1 MGRSLKVN
9 KEIKD
14 TRDDF
19 LKNVD
24 SEMDYRSLF
33 QSDLLVFDWVD
44 EMEFA
49 CPYIDIIVGNPKLT
63 LIQEKNV
70 VKVERAKRVNVDSV
84 KNLAKNT
91 HYINKIK
98 DDQSVEPK
106 KILEVRNEE
115 TFNIYENRF
124 LYTLIDDM
132 ARFIRD
138 KEQILNHFELIEN
151 KRMEYA
157 ATTKAAGE
165 KIHIE
170 VAISSESLPNQ
181 KIDKKLEEEIKKVKK
196 RLKRIKDYISSW
208 YHSPMMKQLEREH
221 VKPIKPPLK
230 KTNITLKNPNFRIAA
245 RLWDFIRAYDLDE
258 KENNQNNTNL
268 NDSIE
273 LLKGFLDHS
282 FFIDYSVL
290 NSMNTQKRM
299 QKKTMTE
306 YALVILTEE
315 VHRIVSLLLSSGV
328 KITDEELLALIAK
341 EIKAEKKERLVG
353 SDDVKKKFQTAMDEY
368 LERMQKNL

>member
-1 MGRSLKVN
+1 MARSLKVN
-9 KEIKD
+9 KEMKD

-19 LKNVD
+19 IKNID

-49 CPYIDIIVGNPKLT
+49 CPYIDIIVRNPKLT

-91 HYINKIK
+91 QYINKIK
-98 DDQSVEPK
+98 EDQSVEPK

-115 TFNIYENRF
+115 TYNIYENRF

-151 KRMEYA
+151 KRLEYA

-170 VAISSESLPNQ
+170 MAISSESLPNQ
-181 KIDKKLEEEIKKVKK
+181 KLDKKLEEEIKKVKK

-282 FFIDYSVL
+282 FFIDYGVL
-290 NSMNTQKRM
+290 NSMNTQKRI

-315 VHRIVSLLLSSGV
+315 VHRIVSLLLSSGI

-353 SDDVKKKFQTAMDEY
+353 SDDVKRKFQSAMDEY

>member
-49 CPYIDIIVGNPKLT
+49 CPYIDIIVRNPKLT

-208 YHSPMMKQLEREH
+208 YHSSMMKQLEREH

>member
-49 CPYIDIIVGNPKLT
+49 CPYIDIIVRNPKLT

-341 EIKAEKKERLVG
+341 EIKAEKKERLVS

>member
-1 MGRSLKVN
+1 MARSLKVN
-9 KEIKD
+9 KEMKD

-19 LKNVD
+19 LKNID

-49 CPYIDIIVGNPKLT
+49 CPYIDIIVRNPKLT

-98 DDQSVEPK
+98 EDQSVEPK

>member
-1 MGRSLKVN
+1 MARLLQVY
-9 KEIKD
+9 KEMKD

-19 LKNVD
+19 LKNID

-49 CPYIDIIVGNPKLT
+49 CPYIDIIVRNPKLT

-258 KENNQNNTNL
+258 KENNKNNTNL

>member
-49 CPYIDIIVGNPKLT
+49 CPYIDIIVRNPKLT

-70 VKVERAKRVNVDSV
+70 VKVERAKRINVDSV

-91 HYINKIK
+91 QYINKIK
-98 DDQSVEPK
+98 EDQSVEPK

>member
-49 CPYIDIIVGNPKLT
+49 CPYIDIIVRNPKLT

-124 LYTLIDDM
+124 LYTFIDDM

>member
-1 MGRSLKVN
+1 MGRALKAN

-19 LKNVD
+19 LKNLD
-24 SEMDYRSLF
+24 SKMDYRSLYK
-33 QSDLLVFDWVD
+33 SDFLVFDWID

-49 CPYIDIIVGNPKLT
+49 CPYIDIVVRNPKLT

-70 VKVERAKRVNVDSV
+70 VKVERAKRINVDSV

-91 HYINKIK
+91 HYINKVK
-98 DDQSVEPK
+98 ENNEVEPK

-132 ARFIRD
+132 TRFIRT
-138 KEQILNHFELIEN
+138 KEEILNNFEITDN

-157 ATTKAAGE
+157 ASTVANGE
-165 KIHIE
+165 KIKFE
-170 VAISSESLPNQ
+170 VVVTSESLPNQ
-181 KIDKKLEEEIKKVKK
+181 KIDKKLADEIAKAKK

-208 YHSPMMKQLEREH
+208 YRSPMMKQLEREH

-245 RLWDFIRAYDLDE
+245 RLWDFLRMYDLEDR
-258 KENNQNNTNL
+258 NSSNQNASL
-268 NDSIE
+268 DDSID

-282 FFIDYSVL
+282 FFIDYAVL
-290 NSMNTQKRM
+290 NSMNTKKRV
-299 QKKTMTE
+299 QKKLMSE

-315 VHRIVSLLLSSGV
+315 VHRIVSLLISNGM
-328 KITDEELLALIAK
+328 KINDEELLGIIAK
-341 EIKAEKKERLVG
+341 EIKSEKKERFAG
-353 SDDVKKKFQTAMDEY
+353 SDDVKKKFQSAIDEY
-368 LERMQKNL
+368 LERTQKNL

>member
-19 LKNVD
+19 FKNVD

-49 CPYIDIIVGNPKLT
+49 CPYIDIIVRNPKLT

-315 VHRIVSLLLSSGV
+315 VHRIVSLLSSSGV

>member
-1 MGRSLKVN
+1 MGRALKAN

-14 TRDDF
+14 TRDAF
-19 LKNVD
+19 LKNLD
-24 SEMDYRSLF
+24 SKMDYRSLYK
-33 QSDLLVFDWVD
+33 SDFLVFDWID

-49 CPYIDIIVGNPKLT
+49 CPYIDIVVRNPKLT

-70 VKVERAKRVNVDSV
+70 VKVERAKRINVDSV

-91 HYINKIK
+91 HYINKVK
-98 DDQSVEPK
+98 ENNEVEPK

-132 ARFIRD
+132 TRFIRA
-138 KEQILNHFELIEN
+138 KEEILNNFEITDN

-157 ATTKAAGE
+157 ASTTANGE
-165 KIHIE
+165 RIKLE
-170 VAISSESLPNQ
+170 VVVTSESLPNQ
-181 KIDKKLEEEIKKVKK
+181 KIDKKLADEIAKAKK

-208 YHSPMMKQLEREH
+208 YRSPMMKQLEREH

-245 RLWDFIRAYDLDE
+245 RLWDFLRMYDLEDR
-258 KENNQNNTNL
+258 NSTDQNANL
-268 NDSIE
+268 NDSID

-282 FFIDYSVL
+282 FFIDYAVL
-290 NSMNTQKRM
+290 NSMNTKKRV
-299 QKKTMTE
+299 QKKLMSE

-315 VHRIVSLLLSSGV
+315 VHRIVSLLVSNGM
-328 KITDEELLALIAK
+328 KINDEELLGIIAK
-341 EIKAEKKERLVG
+341 EIKNEKKERIVG
-353 SDDVKKKFQTAMDEY
+353 SDDVKKKFQSAIDEY
-368 LERMQKNL
+368 LERTQENL

>member
-49 CPYIDIIVGNPKLT
+49 CPYIDIIVRNPKLT

-98 DDQSVEPK
+98 EDQSVEPK

>member
-1 MGRSLKVN
+1 MGRALKAN

-14 TRDDF
+14 TRDAF
-19 LKNVD
+19 LRNLD
-24 SEMDYRSLF
+24 SKMDYRSLYK
-33 QSDLLVFDWVD
+33 SDFLVFDWID

-49 CPYIDIIVGNPKLT
+49 CPYIDIVVRNPKLT

-70 VKVERAKRVNVDSV
+70 VKVERAKRINVDSV

-91 HYINKIK
+91 HYINKVK
-98 DDQSVEPK
+98 ENNEVEPK

-132 ARFIRD
+132 TRFIRT
-138 KEQILNHFELIEN
+138 KEEILNNVEITDN

-157 ATTKAAGE
+157 ASTTANGE
-165 KIHIE
+165 RIKLE
-170 VAISSESLPNQ
+170 VVVTSESLPNQ
-181 KIDKKLEEEIKKVKK
+181 KIDKKLADEIAKAKK

-208 YHSPMMKQLEREH
+208 YRSPMMKQLEREH

-245 RLWDFIRAYDLDE
+245 RLWDFLRMYDLEDR
-258 KENNQNNTNL
+258 NSTDQNANL
-268 NDSIE
+268 NDSID

-282 FFIDYSVL
+282 FFIDYAVL
-290 NSMNTQKRM
+290 NSMNTKKRV
-299 QKKTMTE
+299 QKKLMSE

-315 VHRIVSLLLSSGV
+315 VHRIVSLLVSNGM
-328 KITDEELLALIAK
+328 KINDEELLGIIAK
-341 EIKAEKKERLVG
+341 EIKNEKKERIVG
-353 SDDVKKKFQTAMDEY
+353 SDDVKKKFQSAIDEY
-368 LERMQKNL
+368 LERTQENL

>member
-49 CPYIDIIVGNPKLT
+49 CPYIDIIVRNPKLT

-328 KITDEELLALIAK
+328 KITDEELLTLIAK

>member
-1 MGRSLKVN
+1 MGRALKAN

-14 TRDDF
+14 TRDAF
-19 LKNVD
+19 LKNLD
-24 SEMDYRSLF
+24 SKMDYRSLYK
-33 QSDLLVFDWVD
+33 SDFLVFDWID

-49 CPYIDIIVGNPKLT
+49 CPYIDIVVRNPKLT

-70 VKVERAKRVNVDSV
+70 VKVERAKRINVDSV

-91 HYINKIK
+91 HYINKVK
-98 DDQSVEPK
+98 ENNEVEPK

-132 ARFIRD
+132 TRFIRA
-138 KEQILNHFELIEN
+138 KEEIINNFELTDN

-157 ATTKAAGE
+157 ASTTANGE
-165 KIHIE
+165 RIKLE
-170 VAISSESLPNQ
+170 VVVTSESLPNQ
-181 KIDKKLEEEIKKVKK
+181 KIDKKLAEEIAKAKK

-208 YHSPMMKQLEREH
+208 YRSPMMKQLEREH

-245 RLWDFIRAYDLDE
+245 RLWDFLRMYDLEDR
-258 KENNQNNTNL
+258 NSTDQNANL
-268 NDSIE
+268 NDSID

-282 FFIDYSVL
+282 FFIDYAVL
-290 NSMNTQKRM
+290 NSMNTKKRV
-299 QKKTMTE
+299 QKKLMSE

-315 VHRIVSLLLSSGV
+315 VHRIVSLLVSNGM
-328 KITDEELLALIAK
+328 KINDEELLGIIAK
-341 EIKAEKKERLVG
+341 EIKNEKTERIVG
-353 SDDVKKKFQTAMDEY
+353 SDDVKKKFQSAIDEY
-368 LERMQKNL
+368 LERTQENL

>member
-1 MGRSLKVN
+1 MGRALKAN

-19 LKNVD
+19 LKNLD
-24 SEMDYRSLF
+24 SKMDYRSLYK
-33 QSDLLVFDWVD
+33 SDFLVFDWID

-49 CPYIDIIVGNPKLT
+49 CPYIDIVVRNPKLT

-70 VKVERAKRVNVDSV
+70 VKVERAKRINVDSV

-91 HYINKIK
+91 HYINKVTK
-98 DDQSVEPK
+98 NNEVEPK

-132 ARFIRD
+132 ARFIRA
-138 KEQILNHFELIEN
+138 KEEILNHFEITDN

-157 ATTKAAGE
+157 ASTVANGE
-165 KIHIE
+165 KIKFE
-170 VAISSESLPNQ
+170 VVVTSESLPNQ
-181 KIDKKLEEEIKKVKK
+181 KIDKKLADEIAKAKK

-208 YHSPMMKQLEREH
+208 YRSPMMKQLEREH

-245 RLWDFIRAYDLDE
+245 RLWDFLRMYDLEDR
-258 KENNQNNTNL
+258 NSSNQNASL
-268 NDSIE
+268 DDSID

-282 FFIDYSVL
+282 FFIDYAVL
-290 NSMNTQKRM
+290 NSMNTKKRV
-299 QKKTMTE
+299 QKKLMSE

-315 VHRIVSLLLSSGV
+315 VHRIVSLLISNGM
-328 KITDEELLALIAK
+328 KINDEELLGIIAK
-341 EIKAEKKERLVG
+341 EIKSEKKERFAG
-353 SDDVKKKFQTAMDEY
+353 SDDVKKKFQSAIDEY
-368 LERMQKNL
+368 LERTQKNL

>member
-1 MGRSLKVN
+1 MGRALKAN

-14 TRDDF
+14 TRDAF
-19 LKNVD
+19 LKNLD
-24 SEMDYRSLF
+24 SKMDYRSLYK
-33 QSDLLVFDWVD
+33 SDFLVFDWID

-49 CPYIDIIVGNPKLT
+49 CPYIDIVVRNPKLT

-70 VKVERAKRVNVDSV
+70 VKVERAKRINVDSV

-91 HYINKIK
+91 HYINKVK
-98 DDQSVEPK
+98 ENNEVEPK

-132 ARFIRD
+132 TRFIRA
-138 KEQILNHFELIEN
+138 KEEILNNFEITDN

-157 ATTKAAGE
+157 ASTTANGE
-165 KIHIE
+165 RIKLE
-170 VAISSESLPNQ
+170 VVVTSESLPNQ
-181 KIDKKLEEEIKKVKK
+181 KIDKKLADEIAKAKK

-208 YHSPMMKQLEREH
+208 YRSPMMKQLEREH

-245 RLWDFIRAYDLDE
+245 RLWDFLRMYDLEDR
-258 KENNQNNTNL
+258 NSTDQNANL
-268 NDSIE
+268 NDSID

-282 FFIDYSVL
+282 FFIDYAVL
-290 NSMNTQKRM
+290 NSMNTKKRV
-299 QKKTMTE
+299 QKKLMSE

-315 VHRIVSLLLSSGV
+315 VHRIVSLLVINGM
-328 KITDEELLALIAK
+328 KINDEELLSIIAK
-341 EIKAEKKERLVG
+341 EIKNEKKERIVG
-353 SDDVKKKFQTAMDEY
+353 SDDVKKKFQSAIDEY
-368 LERMQKNL
+368 LERTQENL

>member
-9 KEIKD
+9 KKIKKTSD
-14 TRDDF
+14 EY
-19 LKNVD
+19 LKNVNY
-24 SEMDYRSLF
+24 EMDYRSLF

-49 CPYIDIIVGNPKLT
+49 CPYIDIIVRNPKLT

>member
-49 CPYIDIIVGNPKLT
+49 CPYIDIIVRNPKLT

-315 VHRIVSLLLSSGV
+315 VHRIVSLLLSNGV

>member
-1 MGRSLKVN
+1 MARSLKVN
-9 KEIKD
+9 KEMKD

-19 LKNVD
+19 LKNID

-49 CPYIDIIVGNPKLT
+49 CPYIDIIVRNPKLT

-315 VHRIVSLLLSSGV
+315 VHRIVSLLLSNGV

>member
-49 CPYIDIIVGNPKLT
+49 CPYIDIIVRNPKLT

-138 KEQILNHFELIEN
+138 EEQILNHFELIEN

>member
-1 MGRSLKVN
+1 MARSLKVN

-14 TRDDF
+14 TRTDF
-19 LKNVD
+19 LKNLD

-49 CPYIDIIVGNPKLT
+49 CPYIDIIVRNPKLT

-70 VKVERAKRVNVDSV
+70 VKVERAKRINVDSV

-91 HYINKIK
+91 QYINKVK
-98 DDQSVEPK
+98 EDRSVEPK

-132 ARFIRD
+132 SRFIRD

-157 ATTKAAGE
+157 ATTTAAGE

-170 VAISSESLPNQ
+170 LAISSESLPNQ
-181 KIDKKLEEEIKKVKK
+181 KIDKKLAEEIKKVKK

-245 RLWDFIRAYDLDE
+245 RLWDFIRAYDLEE
-258 KENNQNNTNL
+258 KENNQNNANL

-290 NSMNTQKRM
+290 NSMNTKKRV

-315 VHRIVSLLLSSGV
+315 VHRIISLLLSSEV
-328 KITDEELLALIAK
+328 KITDDELLALIAK

-353 SDDVKKKFQTAMDEY
+353 SDDVKKKFQSAMDEY

>member
-1 MGRSLKVN
+1 MGRALKAN

-19 LKNVD
+19 LKNLD
-24 SEMDYRSLF
+24 SKMDYRSLYK
-33 QSDLLVFDWVD
+33 SDFLVFDWID

-49 CPYIDIIVGNPKLT
+49 CPYIDIVVRNPKLT

-70 VKVERAKRVNVDSV
+70 VKVERAKRINVDSV

-91 HYINKIK
+91 HYINKVK
-98 DDQSVEPK
+98 ENNEVEPK

-132 ARFIRD
+132 TRFIRT
-138 KEQILNHFELIEN
+138 KEEILNNFEITDN

-157 ATTKAAGE
+157 ASTVANGE
-165 KIHIE
+165 KIKFE
-170 VAISSESLPNQ
+170 VVVTSESLPNQ
-181 KIDKKLEEEIKKVKK
+181 KIDKKLADEIAKAKK

-208 YHSPMMKQLEREH
+208 YRSPMMKQLEREH

-245 RLWDFIRAYDLDE
+245 RLWDFLRMYDLEDR
-258 KENNQNNTNL
+258 NSSNQNANL
-268 NDSIE
+268 DDSID

-282 FFIDYSVL
+282 FFIDYAVL
-290 NSMNTQKRM
+290 NSMNTKKRV
-299 QKKTMTE
+299 QKKLMSE

-315 VHRIVSLLLSSGV
+315 VHRIVSLLVSNGM
-328 KITDEELLALIAK
+328 KINDEELLGIIAK
-341 EIKAEKKERLVG
+341 EIKSEKKERFAG
-353 SDDVKKKFQTAMDEY
+353 SDDVKKKFQSAIDEY
-368 LERMQKNL
+368 LERTQENL

>member
-1 MGRSLKVN
+1 MGRALKAN

-19 LKNVD
+19 LKNLD
-24 SEMDYRSLF
+24 SKMDYRSLYK
-33 QSDLLVFDWVD
+33 SDFLVFDWID

-49 CPYIDIIVGNPKLT
+49 CPYIDIVVRNPKLT

-70 VKVERAKRVNVDSV
+70 VKVERAKRINVDSV

-91 HYINKIK
+91 HYINKVTK
-98 DDQSVEPK
+98 NNEVEPK

-132 ARFIRD
+132 ARFIRA
-138 KEQILNHFELIEN
+138 KEEILNHFEITDN

-157 ATTKAAGE
+157 ASTVANGE
-165 KIHIE
+165 KIKFE
-170 VAISSESLPNQ
+170 VVVTSESLPNQ
-181 KIDKKLEEEIKKVKK
+181 KIDKKLADEIAKAKK

-208 YHSPMMKQLEREH
+208 YRSPMMKQLEREH

-245 RLWDFIRAYDLDE
+245 RLWDFLRMYDLEDR
-258 KENNQNNTNL
+258 NSSNQNANL
-268 NDSIE
+268 DDSID

-282 FFIDYSVL
+282 FFIDYAVL
-290 NSMNTQKRM
+290 NSMNTKKRV
-299 QKKTMTE
+299 QKKLMSE

-315 VHRIVSLLLSSGV
+315 VHRIVSLLVSNGM
-328 KITDEELLALIAK
+328 KINDEELLGIIAK
-341 EIKAEKKERLVG
+341 EIKSEKKERFAG
-353 SDDVKKKFQTAMDEY
+353 SDDVKKKFQSAIDEY
-368 LERMQKNL
+368 LERTQENL

>member
-1 MGRSLKVN
+1 MARSLKVN
-9 KEIKD
+9 KEMKD

-19 LKNVD
+19 LKNID

-49 CPYIDIIVGNPKLT
+49 CPYIDIIVRNPKLT

>member
-1 MGRSLKVN
+1 MARSLKVN

-14 TRDDF
+14 TRTDF
-19 LKNVD
+19 LKNLD

-49 CPYIDIIVGNPKLT
+49 CPYIDIIVRNPKLT

-70 VKVERAKRVNVDSV
+70 VKVERAKRINVDSV

-91 HYINKIK
+91 QYINKVK
-98 DDQSVEPK
+98 EDRSVEPK

-132 ARFIRD
+132 SRFIRD

-157 ATTKAAGE
+157 ATTTAAGE

-170 VAISSESLPNQ
+170 LAISSESLPNQ
-181 KIDKKLEEEIKKVKK
+181 KIDKKLAEEIKKVKK

-245 RLWDFIRAYDLDE
+245 RLWDFIRAYDLE
-258 KENNQNNTNL
+258 KKENNQNNANL

-290 NSMNTQKRM
+290 NSMNTKKRV

-315 VHRIVSLLLSSGV
+315 VHRIISLLLSSEV
-328 KITDEELLALIAK
+328 KITDDELLALIAK

-353 SDDVKKKFQTAMDEY
+353 SDDVKKKFQSAMDEY

>member
-49 CPYIDIIVGNPKLT
+49 CPYIDIIVRNPKLT

-290 NSMNTQKRM
+290 NSMKTQKRM

>member
-1 MGRSLKVN
+1 MGRALKAN

-19 LKNVD
+19 LKNLD
-24 SEMDYRSLF
+24 SKMDYRSLYK
-33 QSDLLVFDWVD
+33 SDFLVFDWID

-49 CPYIDIIVGNPKLT
+49 CPYIDIVVRNPKLT

-70 VKVERAKRVNVDSV
+70 VKVERAKRINVDSV

-91 HYINKIK
+91 HYINKVTK
-98 DDQSVEPK
+98 NNEVEPK

-132 ARFIRD
+132 ARFIRA
-138 KEQILNHFELIEN
+138 KEEILNHFEITDN

-157 ATTKAAGE
+157 ASTVANGE
-165 KIHIE
+165 KIKFE
-170 VAISSESLPNQ
+170 VVVTSESLPNQ
-181 KIDKKLEEEIKKVKK
+181 KIDKKLADEIAKAKK

-208 YHSPMMKQLEREH
+208 YRSPMMKQLEREH

-245 RLWDFIRAYDLDE
+245 RLWDFLRMYDLEDR
-258 KENNQNNTNL
+258 NSSNQNANL
-268 NDSIE
+268 DDSID

-282 FFIDYSVL
+282 FFIDYAVL
-290 NSMNTQKRM
+290 NSMNTKKRV
-299 QKKTMTE
+299 QKKLMSE

-315 VHRIVSLLLSSGV
+315 VHRIVSLLISNGM
-328 KITDEELLALIAK
+328 KINDEELLGIIAK
-341 EIKAEKKERLVG
+341 EIKSEKKERFAG
-353 SDDVKKKFQTAMDEY
+353 SDDVKKKFQSAIDEY
-368 LERMQKNL
+368 LERTQENL

>member
-1 MGRSLKVN
+1 
-9 KEIKD
+9 
-14 TRDDF
+14 
-19 LKNVD
+19 
-24 SEMDYRSLF
+24 
-33 QSDLLVFDWVD
+33 
-44 EMEFA
+44 
-49 CPYIDIIVGNPKLT
+49 
-63 LIQEKNV
+63 
-70 VKVERAKRVNVDSV
+70 
-84 KNLAKNT
+84 
-91 HYINKIK
+91 
-98 DDQSVEPK
+98 
-106 KILEVRNEE
+106 
-115 TFNIYENRF
+115 
-124 LYTLIDDM
+124 
-132 ARFIRD
+132 
-138 KEQILNHFELIEN
+138 
-151 KRMEYA
+151 
-157 ATTKAAGE
+157 
-165 KIHIE
+165 
-170 VAISSESLPNQ
+170 
-181 KIDKKLEEEIKKVKK
+181 
-196 RLKRIKDYISSW
+196 
-208 YHSPMMKQLEREH
+208 HSPMMKQLEREH

-341 EIKAEKKERLVG
+341 EIKEEKKERLVG
-353 SDDVKKKFQTAMDEY
+353 SDDVKKKFQTCMDEY
-368 LERMQKNL
+368 LEMMQKNL

>member
-49 CPYIDIIVGNPKLT
+49 CPYIDIIVRNPKLT

-315 VHRIVSLLLSSGV
+315 VHRIVSLLLSNGV
-328 KITDEELLALIAK
+328 KITDEGLLALIAK

>member
-1 MGRSLKVN
+1 MGRALKAN

-19 LKNVD
+19 LKNLD
-24 SEMDYRSLF
+24 SKMDYRSLYK
-33 QSDLLVFDWVD
+33 SDFLVFDWID

-49 CPYIDIIVGNPKLT
+49 CPYIDIVVRNPKLT

-70 VKVERAKRVNVDSV
+70 VKVERAKRINVDSV

-91 HYINKIK
+91 HYINKVK
-98 DDQSVEPK
+98 ENNEVEPK

-132 ARFIRD
+132 TRFIRA
-138 KEQILNHFELIEN
+138 KEEILNNFEITDN

-157 ATTKAAGE
+157 ASTTANGE
-165 KIHIE
+165 RIKLE
-170 VAISSESLPNQ
+170 VVVTSESLPNQ
-181 KIDKKLEEEIKKVKK
+181 KIDKKLADEIAKAKK

-208 YHSPMMKQLEREH
+208 YRSPMMKQLEREH

-245 RLWDFIRAYDLDE
+245 RLWDFLRMYDLEDR
-258 KENNQNNTNL
+258 NSTDQNANL
-268 NDSIE
+268 NDSID

-282 FFIDYSVL
+282 FFIDYAVL
-290 NSMNTQKRM
+290 NSMNTKKRV
-299 QKKTMTE
+299 QKKLMSE

-315 VHRIVSLLLSSGV
+315 VHRIVSLLVSNGM
-328 KITDEELLALIAK
+328 KINDEELLGIIAK
-341 EIKAEKKERLVG
+341 EIKNEKKERIVG
-353 SDDVKKKFQTAMDEY
+353 SDDVKKKFQSAIDEY
-368 LERMQKNL
+368 LERTQENL

>member
-1 MGRSLKVN
+1 MGRALKAN

-19 LKNVD
+19 LKNLD
-24 SEMDYRSLF
+24 SKMDYRSLYK
-33 QSDLLVFDWVD
+33 SDFLVFDWID

-49 CPYIDIIVGNPKLT
+49 CPYIDIVVRNPKLT

-70 VKVERAKRVNVDSV
+70 VKVERAKRINVDSV

-91 HYINKIK
+91 HYINKVK
-98 DDQSVEPK
+98 ENNEVEPK

-132 ARFIRD
+132 TRFIRA
-138 KEQILNHFELIEN
+138 KEEILNNFEITDN

-157 ATTKAAGE
+157 ASTTANGE
-165 KIHIE
+165 RIKLE
-170 VAISSESLPNQ
+170 VVVTSESLPNQ
-181 KIDKKLEEEIKKVKK
+181 KIDKKLADEIAKAKK

-208 YHSPMMKQLEREH
+208 YRSPMMKQLEREH

-245 RLWDFIRAYDLDE
+245 RLWDFLRMYDLEDR
-258 KENNQNNTNL
+258 NSSNQNASL
-268 NDSIE
+268 DDSID

-282 FFIDYSVL
+282 FFIDYAVL
-290 NSMNTQKRM
+290 NSMNTKKRV
-299 QKKTMTE
+299 QKKLMSE

-315 VHRIVSLLLSSGV
+315 VHRIVSLLISNGM
-328 KITDEELLALIAK
+328 KINDEELLGIIAK
-341 EIKAEKKERLVG
+341 EIKSEKKERFAG
-353 SDDVKKKFQTAMDEY
+353 SDDVKKKFQSAIDEY
-368 LERMQKNL
+368 LERTQENL

>member
-1 MGRSLKVN
+1 MGRALKAN

-14 TRDDF
+14 TRDAF
-19 LKNVD
+19 LKNLD
-24 SEMDYRSLF
+24 SKMDYRSLYK
-33 QSDLLVFDWVD
+33 SDFLVFDWID

-49 CPYIDIIVGNPKLT
+49 CPYIDIVVRNPKLT

-70 VKVERAKRVNVDSV
+70 VKVERAKRINVDSV

-91 HYINKIK
+91 HYINKVK
-98 DDQSVEPK
+98 ENNEVEPK

-132 ARFIRD
+132 TRFIRA
-138 KEQILNHFELIEN
+138 KEEILNNFEITDN

-157 ATTKAAGE
+157 ASTTANGE
-165 KIHIE
+165 RIKLE
-170 VAISSESLPNQ
+170 VVVTSESLPNQ
-181 KIDKKLEEEIKKVKK
+181 KIDKKLAEEIAKAKK

-208 YHSPMMKQLEREH
+208 YRSPMMKQLEREH

-245 RLWDFIRAYDLDE
+245 RLWDFLRMYDLEDR
-258 KENNQNNTNL
+258 NSTDQNANL
-268 NDSIE
+268 NDSID

-282 FFIDYSVL
+282 FFIDYAVL
-290 NSMNTQKRM
+290 NSMNTKKRV
-299 QKKTMTE
+299 QKKLMSE

-315 VHRIVSLLLSSGV
+315 VHRIVSLLVSNGM
-328 KITDEELLALIAK
+328 KINDEELLGIIAK
-341 EIKAEKKERLVG
+341 EIKNEKTERIVG
-353 SDDVKKKFQTAMDEY
+353 SDDVKKKFQSAIDEY
-368 LERMQKNL
+368 LERTQENL

>member
-1 MGRSLKVN
+1 MARSLKVN
-9 KEIKD
+9 KEMKD

-19 LKNVD
+19 LKNID

-49 CPYIDIIVGNPKLT
+49 CPYIDIIVRNPKLT

-328 KITDEELLALIAK
+328 KITDEELLTLIAK

>member
-1 MGRSLKVN
+1 MGRALKAN

-14 TRDDF
+14 TRDAF
-19 LKNVD
+19 LKNLD
-24 SEMDYRSLF
+24 SKMDYRSLYK
-33 QSDLLVFDWVD
+33 SDFLVFDWID

-49 CPYIDIIVGNPKLT
+49 CPYIDIVVRNPKLT

-70 VKVERAKRVNVDSV
+70 VKVERAKRINVDSV

-91 HYINKIK
+91 HYINKVK
-98 DDQSVEPK
+98 ENNEVEPK

-132 ARFIRD
+132 TRFIRA
-138 KEQILNHFELIEN
+138 KEEILNNFEITDN

-157 ATTKAAGE
+157 ASTTANGE
-165 KIHIE
+165 RIKLE
-170 VAISSESLPNQ
+170 VVVTSESLPNQ
-181 KIDKKLEEEIKKVKK
+181 KIDKKLADEIAKAKK

-208 YHSPMMKQLEREH
+208 YRSPMMKQLEREH
-221 VKPIKPPLK
+221 VKPIKPRLK

-245 RLWDFIRAYDLDE
+245 RLWDFLRMYDLEDR
-258 KENNQNNTNL
+258 NSTDQNANL
-268 NDSIE
+268 NDSID

-282 FFIDYSVL
+282 FFIDYAVL
-290 NSMNTQKRM
+290 NSMNTKKRV
-299 QKKTMTE
+299 QKKLMSE

-315 VHRIVSLLLSSGV
+315 VHRIVSLLVSNGM
-328 KITDEELLALIAK
+328 KINDEELLGIIAK
-341 EIKAEKKERLVG
+341 EIKNEKKERIVG
-353 SDDVKKKFQTAMDEY
+353 SDDVKKKFQSAIDEY
-368 LERMQKNL
+368 LERTQENL